1 MLFRSPHF
9 DRIGL
14 DLGYIYGGDAVHSKE
29 KVNISSTVT
38 EYLPSCS
45 PGARFPHNWLNSS
58 KTLSSHSLLDYTK
71 WTLLTLNGDPLLTD
85 FNHSILKS
93 IPIQLISISDLDLER
108 KYEESFLELTEIHS
122 EEVIMVRPD
131 GHIAFKA
138 KNTTD
143 YENIAKEFFLRLG
156 LID

>member
-1 MLFRSPHF
+1 M
-9 DRIGL
+9 
-14 DLGYIYGGDAVHSKE
+14 
-29 KVNISSTVT
+29 
-38 EYLPSCS
+38 
-45 PGARFPHNWLNSS
+45 
-58 KTLSSHSLLDYTK
+58 
-71 WTLLTLNGDPLLTD
+71 LTLNGDPLLAD

-108 KYEESFLELTEIHS
+108 RYEESFLELTEIHS

-143 YENIAKEFFLRLG
+143 YQNIAKEFFLRLG